1 MFTIFEMTTR
11 NKRSRIPPSDDFF
24 DDAPVQNVPKVEEVQ
39 ITNDMPEMQ
48 LQKQAENEA
57 ASNPTAANPSDKKPS
72 VPVDPRPHITST
84 PAFKYFV
91 IGLVVVALIVVI
103 ILVVKKFIL
112 QPRSQQDIPDERDEA
127 IEKLGTE
134 LRQLKDESDK
144 MSSTISQLRRENQL
158 QSDTIKRLNEDARFD
173 KDGKPK
179 ENSYSIPEPDT
190 SRELT
195 EKEKLQRY
203 IKKQQ
208 DAEND
213 NSSEQLAV
221 DGEDVDGDG
230 DDDGYEYEDAEEEDV
245 EEPGEDDAESESE
258 KVIEIIDKP
267 SKKSEKKSASKK
279 PSKKSP
285 AEMNDEDIL
294 ALVTSQ

>member
-24 DDAPVQNVPKVEEVQ
+24 NDTPVQPVPQVEEVQ
-39 ITNDMPEMQ
+39 ITNDMPETQ
-48 LQKQAENEA
+48 LQKQAENET

-72 VPVDPRPHITST
+72 VPADPRPHITST

-103 ILVVKKFIL
+103 IFVVKKFIL
-112 QPRSQQDIPDERDEA
+112 QPKSQQDIPDERDEA

-195 EKEKLQRY
+195 EKEKLQQY

-213 NSSEQLAV
+213 TSSEQLAV
-221 DGEDVDGDG
+221 DAEDVEGEG
-230 DDDGYEYEDAEEEDV
+230 DDDEYEYEDAEEEV
-245 EEPGEDDAESESE
+245 EEPGEDDIESESE
-258 KVIEIIDKP
+258 KVIEIVDKP